1 MYDKRK
7 KPSVRYP
14 ALGRDRFAGLRP
26 VFVFG
31 IGGRCRHDD
40 RLFVRYRIQGV
51 RRYGRQT
58 PLSDPDQKD
67 GRYGRS
73 QKQFLP
79 YFESANEDKT
89 LTKKFDFS
97 IIGGPHYSSDTKL
110 GLGLVAAGLYRTGK
124 GDTLTPPSNVSL
136 FGDITTTGF
145 YLLGVRGNT
154 LFEQSKYRLD
164 FTAYFF
170 SFPGAFWGIWYRDAT
185 YNQAESYKRLQ
196 NQIKVDF
203 MFRVSKNFYLGVSPS
218 FNYIEGRDFS
228 NIDYLR
234 GQKTRYINTGL
245 AISFLTRGAAY
256 TSSSSS
262 GYSRVSSATTE
273 PSRGP
278 SFRATHTT
286 GYGRAACWH
295 TICTRCSITVA
306 RPGPC
311 SRYSEAR
318 TGCEGIT
325 RDATATRR

>member
-1 MYDKRK
+1 MINARNLL
-7 KPSVRYP
+7 SAILFLAVT
-14 ALGRDRFAGLRP
+14 GLP
-26 VFVFG
+26 V
-31 IGGRCRHDD
+31 
-40 RLFVRYRIQGV
+40 
-51 RRYGRQT
+51 
-58 PLSDPDQKD
+58 
-67 GRYGRS
+67 YGRS
-73 QKQFLP
+73 SSSVSAAAADTTIGYSSDTVFKASGDTVVKHRYLTRIKKTGDTVVRRNNFFRRFYH

-170 SFPGAFWGIWYRDAT
+170 SFPGAFWGIGYRDAT

-218 FNYIEGRDFS
+218 FNYIEGRDFP
-228 NIDYLR
+228 
-234 GQKTRYINTGL
+234 T
-245 AISFLTRGAAY
+245 
-256 TSSSSS
+256 
-262 GYSRVSSATTE
+262 
-273 PSRGP
+273 
-278 SFRATHTT
+278 
-286 GYGRAACWH
+286 
-295 TICTRCSITVA
+295 
-306 RPGPC
+306 
-311 SRYSEAR
+311 
-318 TGCEGIT
+318 
-325 RDATATRR
+325 